1 MVKSREESTI
11 ESAMFVLNG
20 LKGNDKLIKLDS
32 FHEYELHNAIVLG
45 LIIGMGEIIKEQDPK
60 LFNLIISSLESMALR

>member
-20 LKGNDKLIKLDS
+20 LKGKDELIEFDTIQ
-32 FHEYELHNAIVLG
+32 EWNLHNAIILG
-45 LIIGMGEIIKEQDPK
+45 LIIGMGEIVKETDPK
-60 LFNLIISSLESMALR
+60 LFNLIITSLESMALR

>member
-20 LKGNDKLIKLDS
+20 LKGNDELIKLDS